1 MTTSNNEHT
10 FLSQKNDELLAALQ
24 ERGIKA
30 SWEYPGFI
38 NIELDQVSLDL
49 ASTVEK
55 DDRCF
60 TIDAKNGSVE
70 DGWCVQGN
78 SSEGDCFEVD
88 HKFLSF
94 DLEAKEVALYISD
107 LMHQETGYK
116 FVESRWHGQGIMQ
129 RHAIYESLVAKG
141 FHNVD
146 LAGGCCAWFGRVGE
160 YLVLINDCDAYADFA
175 YAVNDKNDEFNVELG
190 LTFEIA
196 TAGVYAKHSPLF
208 NGDGKRGDWVEAED
222 AGEMEEKIHKV
233 MSDCGFEFEY
243 TFNCFTEEIVGQ
255 VVECLNSMEN
265 EVTVSVNGA
274 ETNISQQARALIFK
288 AIDDVRTGEF
298 EWSDEGDY
306 TEEKAIIESIDN
318 QLYEEEDDIMAME
331 ARGDHFAQGRF
342 DMLKH
347 EVERHTSGEFLPVEQ
362 ERKSP
367 KVEETKTSSVD
378 HTQPITSLDEGKD
391 YLDRCIEAGL
401 IWHLEDDPSEIING
415 KEDKPLFTAEEIP
428 LVRARVDE
436 LYALP
441 SWGEHDCPIGY
452 LWQGYE
458 ESIEETKTPAKIQPC
473 ECAYWA
479 DEDMDEDPSKAT
491 PQAIYDAAS
500 GALCC
505 IECGQDLYLARD

>member
-1 MTTSNNEHT
+1 MTSSNNEHAY
-10 FLSQKNDELLAALQ
+10 LSQKNTELLAALQ
-24 ERGIKA
+24 VEGVHA
-30 SWEYPGFI
+30 TFEFPGFI
-38 NIELDQVSLDL
+38 SISLD
-49 ASTVEK
+49 TMKED
-55 DDRCF
+55 DDRF
-60 TIDAKNGSVE
+60 LTIDATNGSVE
-70 DGWCVQGN
+70 DGWVIGID
-78 SSEGDCFEVD
+78 SSEGLAENSVD

-116 FVESRWHGQGIMQ
+116 FVESRWHSQAIMN
-129 RHAIYESLVAKG
+129 RHAAYESLVAKG
-141 FHNVD
+141 FHTVD

-175 YAVNDKNDEFNVELG
+175 CALTEDAVL
-190 LTFEIA
+190 LS
-196 TAGVYAKHSPLF
+196 AGVYATHSPLRD
-208 NGDGKRGDWVEAED
+208 NESED
-222 AGEMEEKIHKV
+222 AGEMEEKIHDV
-233 MSDCGFEFEY
+233 MHDGEFEFEY
-243 TFNCFTEEIVGQ
+243 TFEHLWTDEIVGK

-265 EVTVSVNGA
+265 ESKVEINGV
-274 ETNISQQARALIFK
+274 EDNISQRARALIYK

-298 EWSDEGDY
+298 EWSGEGDY
-306 TEEKAIIESIDN
+306 TEEKAIIESIEN
-318 QLYEEEDDIMAME
+318 QLYEEEDDILADE
-331 ARGDHFAQGRF
+331 SRGDHFAQGRF

-347 EVERHTSGEFLPVEQ
+347 EVERHTSGEFLPVKQ

-367 KVEETKTSSVD
+367 AVEETKTSFVD
-378 HTQPITSLDEGKD
+378 HSQPITSLEEGKH
-391 YLDRCIEAGL
+391 YLDRCIKAGL

-458 ESIEETKTPAKIQPC
+458 ESIEMKESVEETKTPAKVQPC
-473 ECAYWA
+473 ECAYW
-479 DEDMDEDPSKAT
+479 EDDDMHEDT
-491 PQAIYDAAS
+491 MCQALYDAAS
-500 GALCC
+500 GRLSC